1 MSKNKVSSNDRIDF
15 LSFMKGMASS
25 RSRLT
30 SRINSH
36 LENVS
41 IGEAGKK
48 SDNNSGK
55 VFHHS
60 PKKMIEFLRLFSID
74 DHYKWY
80 THKWD
85 QSGVTLEHL
94 IKTQTERMRQLSD
107 FLYESENPI
116 NKRTYT
122 QVLSFINFNNTGD
135 NIYPWYDNE
144 GNANRTGWHSI
155 IDPHRQNLDT
165 PIENLKFNDGSIFL
179 DYIRKFKS
187 SIEFRT
193 DLRMDD
199 RFHKVIRNSIKR
211 YINGAVQV
219 EYTGSFRKIGYDV
232 NIYCDVNRV
241 ITALKILCD
250 WIVKHKV
257 NGSNV
262 IVDIVPDNDGYELTI
277 MHSGS
282 YLTNIGKM
290 QKPSG
295 DFANLRNCLFSVC
308 DLTISGDYKELGED
322 KGSIIVYGLNS
333 ETTMS
338 DNLLN
343 DCTIEHKNNVV
354 GGVMYNIKF
363 YKG

>member
-1 MSKNKVSSNDRIDF
+1 MSKNKVSSKDRINFISF
-15 LSFMKGMASS
+15 LKEIASS
-25 RSRLT
+25 RPDLT
-30 SRINSH
+30 SRIELL

-41 IGEAGKK
+41 IVVDGKT
-48 SDNNSGK
+48 SDNKSGK
-55 VFHHS
+55 MFHHS
-60 PKKMIEFLRLFSID
+60 PKRMIEFLRLFSID

-94 IKTQTERMRQLSD
+94 IKTQSGRRRQLSD
-107 FLYESENPI
+107 FLYNTDRPI
-116 NKRTYT
+116 NNKTYN
-122 QVLSFINFNNTGD
+122 QVWNFINFNNTGD
-135 NIYPWYDNE
+135 NIYPWHDNE
-144 GNANRTGWHSI
+144 GIAYRTGWHSI
-155 IDPHRQNLDT
+155 VEPHRQNPDV
-165 PIENLKFNDGSIFL
+165 PIENIKFNDGSLFL

-211 YINGAVQV
+211 YINGAVHVVFTSNFQ
-219 EYTGSFRKIGYDV
+219 KIGYDV
-232 NIYCDVNRV
+232 NIYCDVIGV
-241 ITALKILCD
+241 ISALKILCD
-250 WIVKHKV
+250 WIIKHKV

-262 IVDIVPDNDGYELTI
+262 VVDISADNDGYILTI

-282 YLTNIGKM
+282 YLTNMEKM

-295 DFANLRNCLFSVC
+295 DFAKLRDRLFSVC
-308 DLTISGDYKELGED
+308 DFTISGDYKELGEN
-322 KGSIIVYGLNS
+322 KGSIIVYGLDL
-333 ETTMS
+333 ETFLL

-343 DCTIEHKNNVV
+343 DCRIEYKDKLV

>member
-1 MSKNKVSSNDRIDF
+1 MSKNKVSSKDRIDF
-15 LSFMKGMASS
+15 ISFMKGVASS
-25 RSRLT
+25 RPALTPRIDSRMENISIVVDGKTLDNK
-30 SRINSH
+30 SRKE
-36 LENVS
+36 L
-41 IGEAGKK
+41 
-48 SDNNSGK
+48 
-55 VFHHS
+55 HHS
-60 PKKMIEFLRLFSID
+60 PKKMIEFLRLFSVD

-94 IKTQTERMRQLSD
+94 IKTQSDRRRQLSD
-107 FLYESENPI
+107 FLYNTENPI
-116 NKRTYT
+116 NQWTYN
-122 QVLSFINFNNTGD
+122 QVWNFINFNNTGD
-135 NIYPWYDNE
+135 NIYPWFDNE
-144 GNANRTGWHSI
+144 GIANSIGWHSI
-155 IDPHRQNLDT
+155 IEPHRRNLDT
-165 PIENLKFNDGSIFL
+165 PIENLKFSDGTLFL
-179 DYIRKFKS
+179 DYLRKFKC

-211 YINGAVQV
+211 YVNGAVQV
-219 EYTGSFRKIGYDV
+219 EYTSNFRKIGYDV
-232 NIYCDVNRV
+232 NIYCDVIRV
-241 ITALKILCD
+241 IFALKIICD

-262 IVDIVPDNDGYELTI
+262 IVDIIPDKEGYELTI

-282 YLTNIGKM
+282 YLTNIEKM
-290 QKPSG
+290 QNPSG
-295 DFANLRNCLFSVC
+295 DFAKLRNYLFSVC

-333 ETTMS
+333 ETIMLDNHLS
-338 DNLLN
+338 D
-343 DCTIEHKNNVV
+343 CKIEHKNKFI

>member
-1 MSKNKVSSNDRIDF
+1 MSKNKVSSKDRIAF
-15 LSFMKGMASS
+15 ISFMKWIASS
-25 RSRLT
+25 RPALT
-30 SRINSH
+30 SRIDSG

-41 IGEAGKK
+41 VVVGEKT
-48 SDNNSGK
+48 SDVKSGK
-55 VFHHS
+55 ALHHS
-60 PKKMIEFLRLFSID
+60 PKRMIEFLRLFSVD

-85 QSGVTLEHL
+85 QSGVTLENL
-94 IKTQTERMRQLSD
+94 IKAQPDRIRQLSE
-107 FLYESENPI
+107 FLFHSENPI
-116 NKRTYT
+116 NKRTYG

-135 NIYPWYDNE
+135 DNYLWYDNE
-144 GNANRTGWHSI
+144 GIANRTGWHSI
-155 IDPHRQNLDT
+155 VELHKQNIDT
-165 PIENLKFNDGSIFL
+165 PIENLKFSDGSLFL

-219 EYTGSFRKIGYDV
+219 EYTGIFRKIGYDV

-241 ITALKILCD
+241 IYALKIICD

-262 IVDIVPDNDGYELTI
+262 IVDISANNDSYELTI

-290 QKPSG
+290 QNPSG
-295 DFANLRNCLFSVC
+295 DFAKLRNCLFSVC
-308 DLTISGDYKELGED
+308 DVTISGDYKELGEN

-333 ETTMS
+333 ETTMIDNHLS
-338 DNLLN
+338 D
-343 DCTIEHKNNVV
+343 CKIEHKNKLV
-354 GGVMYNIKF
+354 GGVKYNIKF

>member
-1 MSKNKVSSNDRIDF
+1 MSKNKVSSKDRIDF
-15 LSFMKGMASS
+15 ISFMKWIASS
-25 RSRLT
+25 RPSLT
-30 SRINSH
+30 SRIDSG

-41 IGEAGKK
+41 VVVGEKTPDFK
-48 SDNNSGK
+48 SRK
-55 VFHHS
+55 ALHHS
-60 PKKMIEFLRLFSID
+60 PKRMIEFLRLFSVD

-85 QSGVTLEHL
+85 QSGVALENL
-94 IKTQTERMRQLSD
+94 IKTQTDRSRQLSD
-107 FLYESENPI
+107 FLYNTENPI
-116 NKRTYT
+116 NNKTYY
-122 QVLSFINFNNTGD
+122 QVWNFINFNNAGD
-135 NIYPWYDNE
+135 NIYPWFDNE
-144 GNANRTGWHSI
+144 GIANRIGWHSI
-155 IDPHRQNLDT
+155 IEPHRQNLDT
-165 PIENLKFNDGSIFL
+165 PIENLKFSNGTLFL

-211 YINGAVQV
+211 YINGAVQI
-219 EYTGSFRKIGYDV
+219 EYTGNFRRIGYDV
-232 NIYCDVNRV
+232 NIYCDVIGV
-241 ITALKILCD
+241 ISALKVLCD

-262 IVDIVPDNDGYELTI
+262 IVDIIPDNDGYELSI

-290 QKPSG
+290 QNPSG
-295 DFANLRNCLFSVC
+295 DFAKLRNYLFSVC
-308 DLTISGDYKELGED
+308 DLTISGDYKELGEY

-333 ETTMS
+333 ETIML
-338 DNLLN
+338 DNHIC
-343 DCTIEHKNNVV
+343 DCKIEHKNKLV

>member
-1 MSKNKVSSNDRIDF
+1 MSKNKVSSKDRIDF
-15 LSFMKGMASS
+15 ISFMKWTATS
-25 RSRLT
+25 RPALT
-30 SRINSH
+30 SRIDSG

-41 IGEAGKK
+41 VVVGEKT
-48 SDNNSGK
+48 SDVKSGK
-55 VFHHS
+55 AYHHS
-60 PKKMIEFLRLFSID
+60 PKRMIEFLRLFSVD
-74 DHYKWY
+74 EHYKWY

-85 QSGVTLEHL
+85 QSGVTLENL
-94 IKTQTERMRQLSD
+94 VKIQPDRIRQLSE
-107 FLYESENPI
+107 FLYHSENPI
-116 NKRTYT
+116 NKRTYR

-135 NIYPWYDNE
+135 DIYPWYDNE
-144 GNANRTGWHSI
+144 GIINRIGWHSI
-155 IDPHRQNLDT
+155 VGLHKQNLNT
-165 PIENLKFNDGSIFL
+165 PIENLKFSDGSLFI

-199 RFHKVIRNSIKR
+199 RFHKVIRNSIKLF
-211 YINGAVQV
+211 INGAVQV
-219 EYTGSFRKIGYDV
+219 EYTGNFRKIGYDV

-241 ITALKILCD
+241 ISALKIICD

-257 NGSNV
+257 NGSDV
-262 IVDIVPDNDGYELTI
+262 IVDLLVNNDGYELTI

-295 DFANLRNCLFSVC
+295 DFAKLRNCLFSVC
-308 DLTISGDYKELGED
+308 DVTISGDYKELGEN

-333 ETTMS
+333 ETIMVDNHLS
-338 DNLLN
+338 D
-343 DCTIEHKNNVV
+343 CKIEHKNKLI
-354 GGVMYNIKF
+354 GGVKYNIKF